1 MHIKNSFSKWNQL
14 CTKIEG
20 GSGIY
25 VEEDVEVGDNQIITS
40 DIAPL
45 SGTNMVTV
53 GTDGILTS
61 QAIPSLS
68 SQWTS
73 SGSDMYNNNSGD
85 VLITS
90 GSKLG
95 IGIGSP
101 DYSLDVSGNGRI
113 DGYVGIGIAPDNT
126 NTYLLKVNGST
137 RVSGDIEIVN
147 FFGSQGN
154 LSVGGNATVAG
165 TATITGATTISGAT
179 TIKWCNNN

>member
-1 MHIKNSFSKWNQL
+1 MHIRIPSASGTNYAA
-14 CTKIEG
+14 KIEG

-25 VEEDVEVGDNQIITS
+25 VEEDVEVGGQIITS

-154 LSVGGNATVAG
+154 LSVGGMQQLLELQPLLVQQQ
-165 TATITGATTISGAT
+165 
-179 TIKWCNNN
+179 